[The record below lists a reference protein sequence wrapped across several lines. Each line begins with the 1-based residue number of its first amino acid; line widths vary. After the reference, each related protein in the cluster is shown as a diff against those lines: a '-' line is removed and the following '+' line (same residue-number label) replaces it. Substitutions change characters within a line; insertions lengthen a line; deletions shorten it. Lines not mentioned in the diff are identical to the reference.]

1 MIKINSGSTSDK
13 VWQLYVLCGVCIYDS
28 KVLYLKFEK

>member
-1 MIKINSGSTSDK
+1 MMKIDNNSISDK